1 MKKQTSEA
9 LTDLDWA
16 VQQAPKSAR
25 EPGEFTAT
33 EFFLAG
39 GAPTDGAA
47 RSRLRRMRLDGRLTG
62 RQVLENGKWTTVFR
76 RP

>member
-1 MKKQTSEA
+1 MKKQTEAA

-33 EFFLAG
+33 EFFRAG
-39 GAPTDGAA
+39 GAPTDAAA
-47 RSRLRRMRLDGRLTG
+47 RSRLRRMRLDGKLTS
-62 RQVLENGKWTTVFR
+62 RQIIEGGKTTTAYR
-76 RP
+76 RA

>member
-1 MKKQTSEA
+1 MKKQTAAA

-16 VQQAPKSAR
+16 VQQAPKSKR

-33 EFFLAG
+33 DFFRAG
-39 GAPTDGAA
+39 GAPSDAAA
-47 RSRLRRMRLDGRLTG
+47 RSRLRRMRLDGQLTS
-62 RQVLENGKWTTVFR
+62 RQVLEAGKWTTVFR